1 MTYEIQEPDAPAT
14 SKQTWAIKCL
24 GGGDVRDAGLTR
36 KTASDMIGELKAA
49 KETGGKKFSYRARID
64 VATGEKT
71 VLTVDYDALW
81 EEARADGYIA
91 GTDALPTPMTVTK
104 HTNPL
109 DAGSPVEQEWHVS
122 EGACGFADVNF
133 SMKSGLGRKFGQW
146 LIKNDL
152 ARKDS
157 YRGGVTI
164 WISDHG
170 QSVER
175 KSAHASA
182 LAKVLQ
188 EAGIADAYSSSR
200 LD

>member
-1 MTYEIQEPDAPAT
+1 MTYIIKEPDAPMT
-14 SKQTWAIKCL
+14 FKQGITIRNL
-24 GGGDVRDAGLTR
+24 GGGDVRGEELTR
-36 KTASDMIGELKAA
+36 QLASDRIGELMAA
-49 KETGGKKFSYRARID
+49 KGKTAAPR
-64 VATGEKT
+64 
-71 VLTVDYDALW
+71 VDYDALIVKAV
-81 EEARADGYIA
+81 EAGRAA
-91 GTDALPTPMTVTK
+91 GLAALPMPMVVTQ

-109 DAGSPVEQEWHVS
+109 NDDSPVEKSWYVS

-146 LIKNDL
+146 LIKNDF
-152 ARKDS
+152 ARKDD

-175 KSAHASA
+175 KSAHANA
-182 LAKVLQ
+182 LAAVLQ
-188 EAGIADAYSSSR
+188 EAGIADAHSSSR